1 MSYTDDNVY
10 RMRKCIDTYTD
21 LALKVRSTQEEFDEL
36 CKCCTDAGID
46 IPSIAETDT
55 SGISGNAKFHADMAA
70 CMEAYDIL
78 TARQKALSCANKKI
92 KKCLKKE
99 GVT

>member
-21 LALKVRSTQEEFDEL
+21 LALKVRGTQEEFDEL

-46 IPSIAETDT
+46 IPNIAETDT

-78 TARQKALSCANKKI
+78 TARQKALGCANKKI

-99 GVT
+99 GVI